1 MGEFSVASFN
11 VNGIR
16 AARRRGFDTWL
27 AERSPDVVGIQE
39 LRCPESE
46 VGEFAG
52 YEVALDVGSVPG
64 RNGVAL
70 LTRIPPAA
78 VRTWVTHPP
87 KARALKEFADQGRYI
102 EVDLADR
109 AVTVACLYLPKGGL
123 PAGLQRAGGMRDK
136 PDGGAKYERKQRFF
150 GGFARELN
158 RNRTAARRDGREF
171 LLVGDLNVAHTR
183 HDVTNWRA
191 ARAMDGFLPEDR
203 DWFDAILGTRRL
215 VDVVRRAHGDR
226 PGPLSWWSW
235 AGGSF
240 AKDVGW
246 RVDHQ
251 LATPGLAARVRGVA
265 VDKEPSAGERLSDHA
280 PLVVTFAD

>member
-1 MGEFSVASFN
+1 MTEFSVASFN

-16 AARRRGFDTWL
+16 AARRRGFDKWL

-52 YEVALDVGSVPG
+52 YAAAIDAGSVAG

-70 LTRIPPAA
+70 LTRVPPAA
-78 VRTWVTHPP
+78 VRNWVTHPP
-87 KARALKEFADQGRYI
+87 KARGLNEFAGQGRYI

-123 PAGLQRAGGMRDK
+123 PAERQKAGGMRDK

-150 GGFARELN
+150 AAFTKELN
-158 RNRTAARRDGREF
+158 RNRLAARRAGRDF
-171 LLVGDLNVAHTR
+171 LLIGDLNVAHTR

-191 ARAMDGFLPEDR
+191 ARGMDGFLLEDR
-203 DWFDAILGTRRL
+203 EWFDEILGARRL
-215 VDVVRRAHGDR
+215 VDVVRRVHGDL
-226 PGPLSWWSW
+226 PGPLTWWSW
-235 AGGSF
+235 AGESF
-240 AKDVGW
+240 RKDVGW

-251 LATPGLAARVRGVA
+251 LATPGLAARARGVV
-265 VDKEPSAGERLSDHA
+265 VDKEPSPAQRLSDHA
-280 PLVVTFAD
+280 PLVVTFGD